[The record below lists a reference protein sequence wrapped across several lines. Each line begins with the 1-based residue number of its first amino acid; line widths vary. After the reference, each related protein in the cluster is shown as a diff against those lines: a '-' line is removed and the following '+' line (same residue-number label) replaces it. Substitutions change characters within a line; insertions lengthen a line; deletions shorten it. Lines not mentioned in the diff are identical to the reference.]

1 MEFEDNFKGIP
12 IADLMSAPLI
22 ASCEAQTRICR
33 EIVTFVKS
41 LIKEDGTPQ
50 TLDFIINQ
58 MLPNNSG
65 ELQKVSSKVKA
76 PILGLVPVPGL
87 LINDIEIEFTMEVHS
102 TSTISSN
109 KNGRDDGGKKTTKSD
124 VDPNLKEW
132 LKDDN
137 IQMTGVLS
145 SNNKSNRST
154 DNSAKYNIKIL
165 AKQYQMPEGM
175 ARVLD
180 MMAHSI
186 GTLTDTK

>member
-22 ASCEAQTRICR
+22 ASCDAQTRICR
-33 EIVTFVKS
+33 ETLNFVKS
-41 LIKEDGTPQ
+41 LIKDDGTPQ
-50 TLDFIINQ
+50 TLDFVINQ
-58 MLPNNSG
+58 VLPNNNG
-65 ELQKVSSKVKA
+65 ELQKISSRVKA

-102 TSTISSN
+102 TSTSTVDRDGKFDSKKNN
-109 KNGRDDGGKKTTKSD
+109 KNNANAELESW
-124 VDPNLKEW
+124 LKE
-132 LKDDN
+132 DN
-137 IQMTGVLS
+137 VKMSGVLS
-145 SNNKSNRST
+145 SNNKANRST
-154 DNSAKYNIKIL
+154 DNSAKYNIKMI

-186 GTLTDTK
+186 GTISNT

>member
-33 EIVTFVKS
+33 EVVTFVKS
-41 LIKEDGTPQ
+41 LIKEDGSPQ
-50 TLDFIINQ
+50 TLDFVISQI
-58 MLPNNSG
+58 LPNNSG
-65 ELQKVSSKVKA
+65 ELQKISSRVKA

-87 LINDIEIEFTMEVHS
+87 LIQDIEIEFTMEVHS
-102 TSTISSN
+102 TSSISNDRDNKLDSNKKNNKNSSN
-109 KNGRDDGGKKTTKSD
+109 SGLD
-124 VDPNLKEW
+124 EW

-137 IQMTGVLS
+137 VQMTGVLS

-186 GTLTDTK
+186 GTITDK